1 MNNDIPKSIDAILYF
16 LLIVICYF
24 CLIITTSFFHLN
36 CMLLA
41 IETSCDDTAAAVLD
55 GRKVLS
61 NCVANQNFIHKTYGG
76 VVPELASRAHQSK
89 IVPVIS
95 QALAEANIDKKQ
107 LTAIAYTQG
116 PGLLGSLLV
125 GGSFAKSMALALDL
139 PLIPV
144 NHMHAHLL
152 VHFIDGNLAPDFPF
166 LGITISGGHTQLIL
180 VKSYFNFELIG
191 TTLDDAIGE
200 AFDKC
205 GKIMGLL
212 YPAGQEID
220 MLAKNGDKHR
230 FTFPIGNPKGYDV
243 SYSGIKTAFMNF
255 IKIEETKN
263 PKFIEK
269 NLNDLCA
276 SLQDSLIQTILNK
289 IKIVSNDFGL
299 NRIVIGGGVAAN
311 SEICNELIKQKTK
324 NGWELFIPPMEYTTD
339 NAAMIAIVGYLK
351 YKTKNF
357 GMLNAVSDAK
367 YKM

>member
-1 MNNDIPKSIDAILYF
+1 
-16 LLIVICYF
+16 
-24 CLIITTSFFHLN
+24 
-36 CMLLA
+36 MLLA

-61 NCVANQNFIHKTYGG
+61 NCIANQNFIHKTYGG

-255 IKIEETKN
+255 IKIEEAKD
-263 PKFIEK
+263 PKFIKK

-311 SEICNELIKQKTK
+311 SEICNELIRQKTK

-339 NAAMIAIVGYLK
+339 NAAMIGIAGYFKLNERK
-351 YKTKNF
+351 YGNLFDESKSR
-357 GMLNAVSDAK
+357 LQI
-367 YKM
+367 

>member
-1 MNNDIPKSIDAILYF
+1 MIK
-16 LLIVICYF
+16 
-24 CLIITTSFFHLN
+24 
-36 CMLLA
+36 
-41 IETSCDDTAAAVLD
+41 
-55 GRKVLS
+55 
-61 NCVANQNFIHKTYGG
+61 NQNFIHKTYGG

-152 VHFIDGNLAPDFPF
+152 VHFIDGNLAPEFPF

-205 GKIMGLL
+205 GKIMGLS

-220 MLAKNGDKHR
+220 MLAKNGDKRR
-230 FTFPIGNPKGYDV
+230 FTFPIANPKGYDV

-255 IKIEETKN
+255 IKIEEAKD
-263 PKFIEK
+263 PKFIKK

-276 SLQDSLIQTILNK
+276 SLQNSLIQTILNK
-289 IKIVSNDFGL
+289 IKIASNDFRL

-311 SEICNELIKQKTK
+311 SEICDELIKQKTK

-339 NAAMIAIVGYLK
+339 NAAMIGILGYFKLNERK
-351 YKTKNF
+351 YGNLFDESKSR
-357 GMLNAVSDAK
+357 LQI
-367 YKM
+367 